1 MMATRLAIAAVF
13 LCTLSGTSDHRR
25 ARREGQQP
33 NSAEASQGAAQ
44 AALLV
49 LRATTEGAMSTRAY
63 AILPSRVPRS
73 LYGAS
78 RLLAMM
84 KKPVGCSGKPDG
96 KTLTVTC
103 LPLDE
108 DETRE
113 HARGATLQVTGLER
127 EAREQCSAPPDE
139 AVVLLTWQGSQR
151 RVPFRFVTQWLR
163 EYDMLFSLGSV
174 QSIEPPQG
182 TCLIFLVR
190 PPAKVKINS
199 PASTH
204 RS

>member
-1 MMATRLAIAAVF
+1 MVTRFAIAAVF
-13 LCTLSGTSDHRR
+13 ICTLSGTADHRR
-25 ARREGQQP
+25 ARREAQQP
-33 NSAEASQGAAQ
+33 NSTEASQGAAQ
-44 AALLV
+44 LALLV
-49 LRATTEGAMSTRAY
+49 LRATTESAMSTRAY
-63 AILPSRVPRS
+63 AILPSQVSRS
-73 LYGAS
+73 LDGAS

-96 KTLTVTC
+96 EILTVTC
-103 LPLDE
+103 LPLGDE
-108 DETRE
+108 ETRE
-113 HARGATLQVTGLER
+113 HTRGATLQVTGLER
-127 EAREQCSAPPDE
+127 EAREQCPAPADE

-190 PPAKVKINS
+190 PPATVKIKS
-199 PASTH
+199 PPSTH